1 MLAIVLSD
9 NIADGDFQGEWG
21 LSIYIEYNGKNFLL
35 DTGALQFVCKQNA
48 NKLGKSIKAVDYAI
62 LSHAHYDH

>member
-35 DTGALQFVCKQNA
+35 ILVHLICLYKMQINLENQS
-48 NKLGKSIKAVDYAI
+48 KL
-62 LSHAHYDH
+62 

>member
-21 LSIYIEYNGKNFLL
+21 LSIYIEYNGKTSCLILVHLICLYKMQINLEN
-35 DTGALQFVCKQNA
+35 QS
-48 NKLGKSIKAVDYAI
+48 KL
-62 LSHAHYDH
+62 

>member
-21 LSIYIEYNGKNFLL
+21 LSIYIEYNGKNK
-35 DTGALQFVCKQNA
+35 V
-48 NKLGKSIKAVDYAI
+48 YP
-62 LSHAHYDH
+62 LSRTL

>member
-35 DTGALQFVCKQNA
+35 DTGASNLFVMTIQIQWQHF
-48 NKLGKSIKAVDYAI
+48 LI
-62 LSHAHYDH
+62 

>member
-21 LSIYIEYNGKNFLL
+21 LSI
-35 DTGALQFVCKQNA
+35 
-48 NKLGKSIKAVDYAI
+48 I
-62 LSHAHYDH
+62 LSIMEKTSCLILVHLICLYKMQINLENQSKL

>member
-21 LSIYIEYNGKNFLL
+21 LSIYMISAY
-35 DTGALQFVCKQNA
+35 
-48 NKLGKSIKAVDYAI
+48 
-62 LSHAHYDH
+62 

>member
-21 LSIYIEYNGKNFLL
+21 LSIMEKTSCLILVHLICLYKMQINLEN
-35 DTGALQFVCKQNA
+35 QS
-48 NKLGKSIKAVDYAI
+48 KL
-62 LSHAHYDH
+62 

>member
-35 DTGALQFVCKQNA
+35 DTVVHLICLYKMQINLENQS
-48 NKLGKSIKAVDYAI
+48 KL
-62 LSHAHYDH
+62 